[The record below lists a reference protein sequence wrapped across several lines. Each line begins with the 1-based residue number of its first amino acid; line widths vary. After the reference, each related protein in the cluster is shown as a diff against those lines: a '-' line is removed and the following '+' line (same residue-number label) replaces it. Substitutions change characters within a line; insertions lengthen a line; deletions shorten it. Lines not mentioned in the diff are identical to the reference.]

1 MTDKLDDVRADAA
14 AFSDGVDDGGKAR
27 EGGSEEGREGRVS
40 VCSTIARE
48 TRLVRE
54 SGSKEGEKGGT
65 YLSSVRIRSAACLVT
80 SLPFLPMAMPTS
92 AALSEGASLTPSPE
106 K

>member
-1 MTDKLDDVRADAA
+1 MASTMVAKLGMEGEQEWRKEGRSECPLDHGQRNA
-14 AFSDGVDDGGKAR
+14 AFVN
-27 EGGSEEGREGRVS
+27 E
-40 VCSTIARE
+40 I
-48 TRLVRE
+48 
-54 SGSKEGEKGGT
+54 GSKAGKRERGT

-80 SLPFLPMAMPTS
+80 SLPFLPIAMPTS